1 MLLSIS
7 HKILQSIQQQKGTLL
22 ILTSTGYCCYWHP
35 LRVSLTNTM
44 NAKANVITA
53 SSTKS
58 DIIDAATELI
68 STQEDEINALSKVSI
83 THQEEK
89 QELTYL
95 LIASSIYGLL
105 F

>member
-1 MLLSIS
+1 
-7 HKILQSIQQQKGTLL
+7 
-22 ILTSTGYCCYWHP
+22 
-35 LRVSLTNTM
+35 M

-68 STQEDEINALSKVSI
+68 STQEDEINAQSKMLL

-89 QELTYL
+89 QALTYL

-105 F
+105 FWASAGGNTLAFYWQ